1 MIIAFVGWLMTVR
14 KISSKSI
21 SQYLSGLRIVH
32 LKNGVLPG
40 NLRPDIV
47 QAILKGH
54 SNNDFTQKPPRLA
67 MTIPVMKLL
76 KKLLTVS
83 DMSLERKRLLWAI
96 SCIAFHGSFRIH
108 ELLSKEEKSFDQTTT
123 LLGSDVRRFR
133 PLIVIPNFTSNIK
146 SEVLNLI
153 IRMITFGYIFKISS
167 FSRIKLINFSK
178 TLIRL
183 FNFLCISI

>member
-21 SQYLSGLRIVH
+21 SQYLSGLRVVH

-54 SNNDFTQKPPRLA
+54 GHNDISQKPPRLA

-83 DMSLERKRLLWAI
+83 DMPIEKKRLLWTI
-96 SCIAFHGSFRIH
+96 SCVAFHGSFRIH
-108 ELLSKEEKSFDQTTT
+108 ELLSKEEMVFDHTTT
-123 LLGSDVRRFR
+123 LLGADVRRSMSSI
-133 PLIVIPNFTSNIK
+133 LILKITKLTCRKTNIHYYFKHSNWK
-146 SEVLNLI
+146 SLD
-153 IRMITFGYIFKISS
+153 
-167 FSRIKLINFSK
+167 
-178 TLIRL
+178 TLD
-183 FNFLCISI
+183 